1 VAKRRIVINWA
12 WHLPLPTCH
21 AALCVDH
28 IARSISALTC
38 RNTEL
43 QKRRTSIAYDRWSH
57 VWDLARY
64 TNYSIYQSA
73 LASLDGQHRR
83 VVDVGCGTGL
93 MSAKLAA
100 AGRQVLGV
108 DLSSSMI
115 SRAARVRGN
124 ARLDFLQGD
133 AENLPLEDAGFDAVV
148 NLISFHHYPNPDK
161 AIAEFRRVLRPGGR
175 LVLIGFD
182 LDSYFIQ
189 LAQRANQ
196 WTRNIAGD
204 AWQKHGEEVAALV
217 RNSGF
222 ASVELKPVRYWFK
235 TFLIVADTAP
245 EP

>member
-1 VAKRRIVINWA
+1 MCRQYCT
-12 WHLPLPTCH
+12 LDLT
-21 AALCVDH
+21 ALVPY
-28 IARSISALTC
+28 
-38 RNTEL
+38 TEL
-43 QKRRTSIAYDRWSH
+43 QKQRTSVAYDRWSH

-64 TNYSIYQSA
+64 TNYSIYRTA
-73 LASLDGQHRR
+73 LASLDGRHQRI
-83 VVDVGCGTGL
+83 VDVGCGSGL
-93 MSAKLAA
+93 MSARLAA
-100 AGRQVLGV
+100 TGRQVLGV
-108 DLSSSMI
+108 DLSTSMI
-115 SRAARVRGN
+115 AQARVRTN
-124 ARLDFLQGD
+124 ARLDFLHAD

-189 LAQRANQ
+189 LAQRVNR

-235 TFLIVADTAP
+235 TFLIVADTAV
-245 EP
+245 ER